1 MGIVTGLALTA
12 AAGWGFLVLALY
24 VSQRAILFQ
33 PGVERQDPAASRVPE
48 MSVVSA
54 RTADGLELRGWWH
67 PASPGRA
74 TILYFHG
81 NGGSI
86 GDRDHKARRLLD
98 RGYGLLLAGYRGYG
112 GNPGK
117 PSEAG
122 LFADGRAWL
131 AALERLGV
139 PSRDAVLYGESL
151 GSGVVAALATE
162 TAVAAVV
169 LEAPYTSIVDIAAL
183 RYWFVP
189 VRRLVLDRFDTESR
203 MPGLRAPVLIIHGS
217 DDRVVPVGHGR
228 RLHAAGQGEKRLAVI
243 AGGGH
248 TDLFDHGAVEA
259 LDAFVD
265 EVVRP
270 APGPAAR

>member
-12 AAGWGFLVLALY
+12 AAGWGLLVLALY
-24 VSQRAILFQ
+24 VTQRAILFQ
-33 PGVERQDPAASRVPE
+33 PGFDRQDPALSRVPE
-48 MSVVSA
+48 MSVVTA

-67 PASPGRA
+67 PAVAGRP

-86 GDRDHKARRLLD
+86 GDRDGKARRLLD

-139 PSRDAVLYGESL
+139 PAREAVLYGESL
-151 GSGVVAALATE
+151 GSGVVAELATE
-162 TAVAAVV
+162 TAVAGVV
-169 LEAPYTSIVDIAAL
+169 LEAPYTSIVDVAAL

-189 VRRLVLDRFDTESR
+189 VRRLVLDRFDTEAR
-203 MPGLRAPVLIIHGS
+203 IPRLRAPVLIIHGS
-217 DDRVVPVGHGR
+217 DDRIVPVEHGR
-228 RLHAAGQGEKRLAVI
+228 RLHEAARGDKRLAVLD
-243 AGGGH
+243 GGGH
-248 TDLFDHGAVEA
+248 TDLFDHGALDA
-259 LDAFVD
+259 LDAFVRK
-265 EVVRP
+265 VTP
-270 APGPAAR
+270 AGPGGAGR